1 MTGEEWGAEEKRGEE
16 GRVGEGRG
24 RGTEEK
30 MRKGDIV
37 SNKMSLD
44 RLQSMVCSE
53 PDSEEAENWRQ
64 PEGQW
69 GGSRKL
75 GVPETL
81 PQTHP
86 VVPHSLGN
94 KQETS

>member
-1 MTGEEWGAEEKRGEE
+1 MTGEEWRAEERREE
-16 GRVGEGRG
+16 GREEEGR
-24 RGTEEK
+24 RSRAEK
-30 MRKGDIV
+30 KRKGDIV

-44 RLQSMVCSE
+44 RLQSMVRSE

-69 GGSRKL
+69 GGSREL
-75 GVPETL
+75 GVPKTL